1 MAGLPVSLRFATP
14 AVQGARDFD
23 SEHVFWHRGPRTLV
37 ETQRVLVS
45 VFPLFASCMR
55 VFFVLL
61 PSDCVNVFSAGEV
74 LFGKHGPVLPEVR
87 GRSFFI
93 ASFARRAA
101 RHLRVAAVSA
111 SSNDF
116 VALCCVCSF
125 ALREVKGLLWC
136 GAASRCVFSDCILPG
151 LSLARARGVFAPG
164 PGFEPPEPA
173 RRVGRA
179 VFSRGGW
186 STRCGDFGVRSEA
199 LLGTDGVEAFYLH
212 CTSCV
217 GARREC
223 ALAAATEGRAWPG
236 RPCRACGPAD
246 LRADRRRCLALSAC
260 AVVRGEFWRRCVP
273 RSDCAAGV
281 GDPSPHRARRS
292 PAVTAE
298 VEEDLR
304 FLPSAQAR
312 GTGQQALGSRR
323 GARAVALH
331 GLSLGNG
338 MPGSGDARAVLRARR
353 LSGAGAVAIQHCSS
367 PRTRASARCCEKVS
381 DRCGENCPWG
391 RPTWRARRWAA
402 TIRSP

>member
-1 MAGLPVSLRFATP
+1 MISWLCAAFA
-14 AVQGARDFD
+14 
-23 SEHVFWHRGPRTLV
+23 
-37 ETQRVLVS
+37 
-45 VFPLFASCMR
+45 
-55 VFFVLL
+55 
-61 PSDCVNVFSAGEV
+61 
-74 LFGKHGPVLPEVR
+74 
-87 GRSFFI
+87 
-93 ASFARRAA
+93 
-101 RHLRVAAVSA
+101 
-111 SSNDF
+111 
-116 VALCCVCSF
+116 SF
-125 ALREVKGLLWC
+125 ALREVKGLLRC
-136 GAASRCVFSDCILPG
+136 VAASRCVFSDCILPG

-217 GARREC
+217 GDRREC

-236 RPCRACGPAD
+236 RPCRAVGLLTCVLTVAV
-246 LRADRRRCLALSAC
+246 ASRCPPALSC
-260 AVVRGEFWRRCVP
+260 GEVLETVRPPQRLR
-273 RSDCAAGV
+273 AGV

-304 FLPSAQAR
+304 FRPSAQAR

-323 GARAVALH
+323 GAGAVALH

-338 MPGSGDARAVLRARR
+338 MPGSGDAGAVLRARR

-381 DRCGENCPWG
+381 ARCGENCPWAS
-391 RPTWRARRWAA
+391 TWRARRWAA